1 MTSNRTDR
9 LRNGILPACIALV
22 VYCAPLLG
30 AEGTSE
36 AEPVRAVHSSGR
48 VFNKSVLVQ
57 TDSSGATW
65 SGRKSPQKAL
75 LFSMLLPG
83 TGQLYAQKGKESL
96 IKGIAFLGI
105 EAAAWVLYASFTK
118 RGNDKRDQ
126 FERYANENWDINAY
140 LRYLESYLPD
150 DGVGPGDLGQVAQGE
165 DPWSSPG
172 VNRELVY
179 QTETDW
185 GDVTKVSVH
194 HLFAT
199 GRQQYYEMIYKY
211 PEQFALGWA
220 DVDPMSPPVPSSPTG
235 YTYQTL
241 TPLMLEYRG
250 IRSRHNELLSHARAM
265 TSVML
270 ANRMLSLVDAA
281 WTVHR
286 RNRQEPSSVRLGF
299 RLNSFVA
306 GDRFVAMPTLQLTY

>member
-1 MTSNRTDR
+1 
-9 LRNGILPACIALV
+9 
-22 VYCAPLLG
+22 
-30 AEGTSE
+30 
-36 AEPVRAVHSSGR
+36 
-48 VFNKSVLVQ
+48 
-57 TDSSGATW
+57 
-65 SGRKSPQKAL
+65 
-75 LFSMLLPG
+75 MLLPG

-118 RGNDKRDQ
+118 KGNDKRDQ
-126 FERYANENWDINAY
+126 FERYANENWDVNGY
-140 LRYLESYLPD
+140 LRYLESYVTD
-150 DGVGPGDLGQVAQGE
+150 DEVGSGDLGQVAAGE
-165 DPWSSPG
+165 DPWTSPG
-172 VNRELVY
+172 INRELVY
-179 QTETDW
+179 QTESDW
-185 GDVTKVSVH
+185 GNQTDVSVH

-220 DVDPMSPPVPSSPTG
+220 DADPMNPPVPSSPTG

-250 IRSRHNELLSHARAM
+250 IRSQHNELLSHARAM
-265 TSVML
+265 TGVML

-286 RNRQEPSSVRLGF
+286 RNRQETSSVRLGF
-299 RLNSFVA
+299 RLNPFVA